1 MGIRKVT
8 YVMLTTEIYPCALWS
23 VMEGFQEEGES
34 CTVKAQYGDWVNG
47 IETWFRIK
55 KPVITAMHRS
65 HNKSLNQGGE
75 SRIK

>member
-1 MGIRKVT
+1 MVCHGRISGR
-8 YVMLTTEIYPCALWS
+8 
-23 VMEGFQEEGES
+23 GES

-75 SRIK
+75 SRDRNKVKYN